1 MTSAPRI
8 GRLHVI
14 TDTSVQTRFT
24 HEQLA
29 EMACEGG
36 AEVIQMRDKQ
46 LSRADFAATARRV
59 LEICRR
65 HHVRFVVNDRVVVA
79 HEIGA
84 DGVHL
89 GRNDMSLYD
98 ARAILG
104 PDRIIGATAG
114 NVDAAIEAEWE
125 DADYVGFGHIFATGS
140 KQKATPP
147 VGIEGL
153 AGACAEV
160 EIPVIA
166 IGGITEDAAPAVMQ
180 AGAWG
185 IAVIG
190 AVCRADDPRAATARL
205 REIVERLWQPT

>member
-1 MTSAPRI
+1 VTTSPRI
-8 GRLHVI
+8 GQLHVI
-14 TDTSVQTRFT
+14 TDTSVQSRFT

-29 EMACEGG
+29 EYACAGG
-36 AEVIQMRDKQ
+36 ADVIQMRDKQ
-46 LSRADFAATARRV
+46 LARAEFAATARRV
-59 LEICRR
+59 LEICRL
-65 HHVRFVVNDRVVVA
+65 HHVRFIVNDRVVVA

-104 PDRIIGATAG
+104 PDRIIGASAG

-160 EIPVIA
+160 EVPVIA
-166 IGGITEDAAPAVMQ
+166 IGGITEETVLAIMK
-180 AGAWG
+180 AGARG

-205 REIVERLWQPT
+205 RAAIDAGTR